1 MLNIP
6 GLNNFSKYFKNFNDQ
21 YVLIGG
27 TACSILYDDVGLDFR
42 ATKDLDIVLIVEAL
56 TPAFGEKFWQ
66 YVNAGQYEKYISN
79 DGTVHFYR
87 FKNPKAQGYPKMI
100 ELFSRAPQNFTLPE
114 DDTFTKIPFGE
125 AVSSLSAILLNESYY
140 NFLGNGQ
147 KIINEYS
154 VLDAEHIIPFKIKA
168 WLDLSN
174 RSTQGEH
181 VDSNDIKKHKNDVF
195 RLALI
200 CIPDSRIKVN
210 TEIMNDINSF
220 ISAMKQDNSIDN
232 TLKNL
237 KIKMT
242 KQQIL
247 ELLQSIYTLS

>member
-1 MLNIP
+1 MLDIP
-6 GLNNFSKYFKNFNDQ
+6 GLNNFSKYFKDFNDQ

-56 TPAFGEKFWQ
+56 TTDFGKKFWQ

-79 DGTVHFYR
+79 DETVHFYR
-87 FKNPKAQGYPKMI
+87 FKNPKTKGYPKMI
-100 ELFSRAPQNFTLPE
+100 ELFARAPKNFTLPK
-114 DDTFTKIPFGE
+114 DNTFTKIPFGE

-140 NFLGNGQ
+140 NFLRKGQ

-154 VLDAEHIIPFKIKA
+154 VLAAEYIIPFKIKA

-181 VDSNDIKKHKNDVF
+181 VDSTDIKKHKNDVF
-195 RLALI
+195 RLAVI
-200 CIPDSRIKVN
+200 CSPTSRIEVSP
-210 TEIMNDINSF
+210 EIMNDINSF
-220 ISAMKQDNSIDN
+220 VNAMELDDSIDN

-237 KIKMT
+237 KMGIT
-242 KQQIL
+242 KQQVL
-247 ELLQSIYTLS
+247 ELLQSIYTLP